1 MTRQILVVDDA
12 VTVRLYHR
20 KTLAA
25 AGWQVE
31 EASNGLEALERM
43 ISQPAERPF
52 DLVVVDV
59 NMPRMD
65 GLRFVRELRRLDAAL
80 QAPVLMVST
89 EARARDSGTARDAGA
104 NSYLIKPSRP
114 ADLVLTAALMMG
126 DASAAQR
133 AAQAHHAAGGCA

>member
-20 KTLAA
+20 RTLSA

-31 EASNGLEALERM
+31 EASNGMEALERVM
-43 ISQPAERPF
+43 SQPPERPF
-52 DLVVVDV
+52 DLYVVDV
-59 NMPRMD
+59 NMPKMD
-65 GLRFVRELRRLDAAL
+65 GYRFVRELRQLDGVA

-89 EARARDSGTARDAGA
+89 EAQAQDSGAARDAGA
-104 NSYLIKPSRP
+104 NGYVIKPARP

-126 DASAAQR
+126 DAQAAQR
-133 AAQAHHAAGGCA
+133 AAEAHLSAGGRA